1 MANRLAAETS
11 PYLLQHAENPV
22 DWHPW
27 GGEALGRARA
37 EDMPI
42 LLSVGYSACHWCHVM
57 ERESF
62 EDPDTAA
69 FMNANFVCVK
79 VDREERPDV
88 DALYMEAVQAFT
100 GQGGWPMTVFLDPD
114 GVPFYGGTYFPPD
127 TSRGMPSFRMVMEA
141 VLEAYRGKR
150 DELRERAATTVGR
163 LESLAKLEPSAVPGK
178 AQLEE
183 AMTTLL
189 GRADPANGGFG
200 GAPKFPPASALEL
213 ILSGEAGSR
222 EAGSREA
229 GSGSAGLAHVERTLD
244 AMLAGGIYDQLGG
257 GFARYAVDS
266 AWLVPHFEK
275 MLYDNGLLARA
286 YLHGWQ
292 VLGHARYRRV
302 CEETLDWLL
311 REMRGPEG
319 GFYSAYD
326 ADSEGEEGKFY
337 VWTPAEIR
345 AVLEGAAAA
354 DGGDASGDGGRPD
367 PEAILAYYGVTDAG
381 NFEGRNILHL
391 ADGAAAPPPPGL
403 DAARAA
409 LLAARA
415 ERVPPG
421 LDDKRLCS
429 WNALAIAALAEAGAV
444 LGRPDYLAA
453 AETCAEFVLGTMRD
467 GNGHLLRT
475 YKDGRA
481 HLNAYL
487 EDHAFMVEALLALYE
502 AGFDP
507 RWFAAARELAETMIA
522 RFGDDER
529 GGFFSTSADHESL
542 IARRKEVGDHPIPAG
557 QSSAAL
563 GLLRLAALSGE
574 RSFADRALGVLALF
588 GEPAVT
594 HPDSFAHLLRALD
607 FHLSRT
613 REVALV
619 GGDLTSLADVVRATF
634 RPHVVLAAGPAGA
647 TEPPLLDA
655 RTEIGG
661 EPAAYVCE
669 GFACQLPVTDPT
681 ALERE
686 LT

>member
-1 MANRLAAETS
+1 MANRLAEETS

-22 DWHPW
+22 DWFPW
-27 GGEALGRARA
+27 GPEALGRARA
-37 EDMPI
+37 EDLPI

-69 FMNANFVCVK
+69 FMNANFVCIK

-88 DALYMEAVQAFT
+88 DAIYMEAVQAFT
-100 GQGGWPMTVFLDPD
+100 GQGGWPMTVFLDPE

-127 TSRGMPSFRMVMEA
+127 TSRGMPSFRMVMEG
-141 VLEAYRGKR
+141 VLEAYRDKR
-150 DELRERAATTVGR
+150 DEIRERAATTVGR
-163 LESLAKLEPSAVPGK
+163 LQALANIEPSGVPG
-178 AQLEE
+178 AADLDG
-183 AMTTLL
+183 AMATLL
-189 GRADPANGGFG
+189 SHADPVNGGFG
-200 GAPKFPPASALEL
+200 SSAPKFPPASSLEL
-213 ILSGEAGSR
+213 IMSRARSGNDATTDR
-222 EAGSREA
+222 
-229 GSGSAGLAHVERTLD
+229 GLQHVEHTLD

-257 GFARYAVDS
+257 GFARYSVDS
-266 AWLVPHFEK
+266 AWQVPHFEK

-286 YLHGWQ
+286 YLHGYQ
-292 VLGHARYRRV
+292 VVGHARHRRV

-337 VWTPAEIR
+337 VWTPDEIR
-345 AVLEGAAAA
+345 AVLAEDDA
-354 DGGDASGDGGRPD
+354 DAVIS
-367 PEAILAYYGVTDAG
+367 YYGVTEAG
-381 NFEGRNILHL
+381 NFEGKNILHL
-391 ADGAAAPPPPGL
+391 ADGAAAAPPPGL

-409 LLAARA
+409 LLTARA

-429 WNALAIAALAEAGAV
+429 WNALVIAALAEAGAV
-444 LGRPDYLAA
+444 LGRDDYLDAA
-453 AETCAEFVLGTMRD
+453 AACAEFVLGTMRD
-467 GNGHLLRT
+467 PATGHLLRT

-487 EDHAFMVEALLALYE
+487 EDHAFMVEALLVLYE
-502 AGFDP
+502 SGFDP
-507 RWFAAARELAETMIA
+507 RWFAAARELAETTIE
-522 RFGDDER
+522 RFGDEEK

-557 QSSAAL
+557 QSAAAL

-574 RSFADRALGVLALF
+574 RAFADRALGVIALF

-607 FHLSRT
+607 FHLAQT

-619 GGDLTSLADVVRATF
+619 GGNLTTLEGIVRAAF
-634 RPHVVLAAGPAGA
+634 RPNVVLAGGPAGA

-669 GFACQLPVTDPT
+669 GFTCNLPVTDPA

-686 LT
+686 LDGFE